1 MYPGI
6 STEAVARV
14 AEEIM
19 ETSNVA

>member
-14 AEEIM
+14 AAEVM
-19 ETSNVA
+19 ESCNVA